1 MRPGKALKFYSLM
14 IDRVPNH
21 RPFIIPIFLP
31 HAGCPHQCVFCN
43 QTAITGIKKDI
54 VSSEEVDRLIDEFLE
69 YKRPNRQSAQVAFYG
84 GNFLGLKKDAIRRLL
99 DHTMRSVTNG
109 RVDSIRFSTRPDT
122 IDQKNLEI
130 ISDYPVSTVEIGV
143 QSLDDRVLAMAKR
156 GHSAGD
162 TVKAVMWLKERGYT
176 IGLQTMVGLPGD
188 DETGSFYTAQ
198 KIAELVP
205 DFVRIY
211 PTIVLENSRLGRWY
225 AQGKYNPWPLTRC
238 VAHVK
243 DLYLYYKEKAI
254 PVIRMGLQA
263 SEDLDKGAAIL
274 SGPYHPAFGHMV
286 HSEIFMD
293 MAAEVM
299 ENRNAFE
306 ETVTIKVHPRSISKM
321 RGLKNKNVDALKKR
335 YHIKSLKIVPDT
347 SLPEDQLAVSSLSNS
362 TGIDLK
368 I

>member
-1 MRPGKALKFYSLM
+1 MRPEKALKNYSPMLDQ
-14 IDRVPNH
+14 ISNH

-43 QTAITGIKKDI
+43 QTAITGVKQSI
-54 VSSEEVDRLIDEFLE
+54 VSSETVDLLIDVFLE
-69 YKRPNRQSAQVAFYG
+69 YKRPHRRPAQVAFYG

-99 DHTMRSVTNG
+99 GHTMKSVIDG
-109 RVDSIRFSTRPDT
+109 RIDSIRFSTRPET
-122 IDQKNLEI
+122 IDREHLEI
-130 ISDYPVSTVEIGV
+130 ISDYPVSTVEIGA
-143 QSLDDRVLAMAKR
+143 QSMDDRVLAMAKR
-156 GHSAGD
+156 GHTAAD
-162 TVKAVMWLKERGYT
+162 TVTAVMLLKERGYT

-198 KIAELVP
+198 RIAELVP

-225 AQGKYNPWPLTRC
+225 SQGKYTPWSLERC

-243 DLYLYYKEKAI
+243 DLYLYYKKKVI

-263 SEDLDKGAAIL
+263 SEDLEKGATLL

-299 ENRNAFE
+299 EKRSAFE
-306 ETVTIKVHPRSISKM
+306 DTVAIKVHPRSISKM
-321 RGLKNKNVDALKKR
+321 RGLKNKNVDALQKR
-335 YHIKSLKIVPDT
+335 FHIKSLKIVPD
-347 SLPEDQLAVSSLSNS
+347 SSLAQDRLTVS
-362 TGIDLK
+362 T
-368 I
+368 

>member
-1 MRPGKALKFYSLM
+1 MLDK
-14 IDRVPNH
+14 IPNH

-43 QTAITGIKKDI
+43 QTTITGVKQDI
-54 VSSEEVDRLIDEFLE
+54 VSSETVDLLIDEFLE
-69 YKRPNRQSAQVAFYG
+69 YKRPHRRPVQVAFFG

-99 DHTMRSVTNG
+99 GHTMRFVKNG

-122 IDQKNLEI
+122 IDREHLEI

-143 QSLDDRVLAMAKR
+143 QSMEDRVLTLANR
-156 GHSAGD
+156 GHTAAD
-162 TVKAVMWLKERGYT
+162 TVTAVMRLKERGYT

-188 DETGSFYTAQ
+188 DEAGSFDTAQ
-198 KIAELVP
+198 RIAELVP

-211 PTIVLENSRLGRWY
+211 PTIVLEKSRLGRWY
-225 AQGKYNPWPLTRC
+225 TQGKYNPWPLTRC

-243 DLYLYYKEKAI
+243 DLYLYYKKKAI

-263 SEDLDKGAAIL
+263 SEDLEEGATIL

-299 ENRNAFE
+299 ENRSALAD
-306 ETVTIKVHPRSISKM
+306 TVTIKVHPRSISKM
-321 RGLKNKNVDALKKR
+321 RGLKNKNVDALQKR
-335 YHIKSLKIVPDT
+335 FHIQSLKIVPDT
-347 SLPEDQLAVSSLSNS
+347 SLPEDRLTVSA
-362 TGIDLK
+362 
-368 I
+368 